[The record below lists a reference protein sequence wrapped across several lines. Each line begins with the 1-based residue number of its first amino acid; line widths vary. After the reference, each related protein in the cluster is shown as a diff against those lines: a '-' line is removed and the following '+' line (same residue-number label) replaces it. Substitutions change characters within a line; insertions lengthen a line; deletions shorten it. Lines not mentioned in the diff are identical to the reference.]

1 MGGAAE
7 KAIDNKT
14 KGKMKRGQ
22 KKEATN
28 ETPIPVGMVSKET

>member
-14 KGKMKRGQ
+14 KGKKRGQ